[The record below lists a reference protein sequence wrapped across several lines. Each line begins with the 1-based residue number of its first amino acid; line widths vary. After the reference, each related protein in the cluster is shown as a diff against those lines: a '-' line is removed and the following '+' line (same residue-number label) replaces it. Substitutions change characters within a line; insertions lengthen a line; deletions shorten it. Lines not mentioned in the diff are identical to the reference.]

1 MESKNEVWLYRNEN
15 ETLFPVFKV
24 CEEKNEIKYELNNVE
39 DSIYSFCKVDF
50 FLNPL
55 GECEVKDIYTIVVPG
70 DSDNPHMTMTVSTE
84 EGSPF
89 VYVFVKN
96 SNGEKIVEN
105 NYLVGVPEICVVTR
119 GNSEIE
125 SDDYIDQTTLVN
137 QIKQVI
143 VEYDT
148 STEIIDAR
156 TFYEEQ
162 KDNILT
168 WSQFRKVNLPR
179 CFVSVKFLKKR
190 LNLDESTC
198 IVIKTLE
205 NNSGITIKAS
215 DDKVIMIGV
224 NGECYD
230 MPGEKFDELYQIVDP
245 DVKIIE
251 LSKNASTYEMQ
262 PKAFIQGKS
271 EVDLLDFASVC
282 KSRKTN
288 MVYACKKSKNVKV
301 FSTRISG
308 TNQYYYGNGEKKP
321 FYLTVDKD
329 SPTSVHVVDREV
341 FEKSYELVKL

>member
-1 MESKNEVWLYRNEN
+1 MDCTIEFFDSYSDLEDKYRCDKAMFSVEN
-15 ETLFPVFKV
+15 VKDNCGCYEYSIYIVIGKKSGIMIQSVNYQTRATDLMNFLSDKISLFSAFEKV
-24 CEEKNEIKYELNNVE
+24 DEQTGEDNVE
-39 DSIYSFCKVDF
+39 SYC
-50 FLNPL
+50 LY
-55 GECEVKDIYTIVVPG
+55 E
-70 DSDNPHMTMTVSTE
+70 
-84 EGSPF
+84 
-89 VYVFVKN
+89 
-96 SNGEKIVEN
+96 
-105 NYLVGVPEICVVTR
+105 
-119 GNSEIE
+119 GNSY
-125 SDDYIDQTTLVN
+125 DDYIDQTTLVN

-288 MVYACKKSKNVKV
+288 TIYACKKSKNVKV